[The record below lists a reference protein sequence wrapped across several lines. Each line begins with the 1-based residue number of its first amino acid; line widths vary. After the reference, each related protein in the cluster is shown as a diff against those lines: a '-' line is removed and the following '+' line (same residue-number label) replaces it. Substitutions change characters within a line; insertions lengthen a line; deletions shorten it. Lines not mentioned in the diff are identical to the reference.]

1 MFEEIRRAL
10 EREVAKG
17 SGGPQELRTDVDAKV
32 LREQKEVEEYIPY
45 MTETEREIIG
55 YLLAHNQ
62 KMFTNR
68 PDCGHA
74 NTLLARGIVVV
85 AARPGQPV
93 TYFDVPFAIPDHIW
107 TVLKRHKDKFTY
119 EPPGPGEDEPHPWR
133 RHWAAY

>member
-1 MFEEIRRAL
+1 MPAFEEIRRAL

-17 SGGPQELRTDVDAKV
+17 ARGSQELRTDADAKI

-45 MTETEREIIG
+45 MTETERKIIG

-74 NTLLARGIVVV
+74 NTLLAKGIVVE
-85 AARPGQPV
+85 AARPSQMV
-93 TYFDVPFAIPDHIW
+93 TYFDVPFTIPDHIW
-107 TVLKRHKDKFTY
+107 TVLKRHQRQI
-119 EPPGPGEDEPHPWR
+119 PV
-133 RHWAAY
+133 